1 MRNMNFDKREFKK
14 QVKENV
20 KLLYRKNFEEANSQE
35 VYQAVALAVKDDIID
50 NWLATQKVMEEK
62 DPKIVYY
69 MSMEFLMGRALGNN
83 LINLCEYDEVKE
95 ALDELG
101 FDIDAIEDQEPD
113 PALGNGGLGRLAACF
128 LDSLTT
134 LGYSAYGCG
143 IRYRYGMFKQKIED
157 GFQKEVPDNWL

>member
-83 LINLCEYDEVKE
+83 LINLCEYDDVKE
-95 ALDELG
+95 ALD
-101 FDIDAIEDQEPD
+101 
-113 PALGNGGLGRLAACF
+113 
-128 LDSLTT
+128 
-134 LGYSAYGCG
+134 
-143 IRYRYGMFKQKIED
+143 
-157 GFQKEVPDNWL
+157 

>member
-83 LINLCEYDEVKE
+83 MINLCEYDEVKE

-134 LGYSAYGCG
+134 LGYSAYGCC

-157 GFQKEVPDNWL
+157 GFQK

>member
-101 FDIDAIEDQEPD
+101 FDIDASKIRSRIPRWETAAWGDWQ
-113 PALGNGGLGRLAACF
+113 PAFWILLLLWDIPLTAAVSVTVTACSSRK
-128 LDSLTT
+128 LRTVSRRKCRTT
-134 LGYSAYGCG
+134 G
-143 IRYRYGMFKQKIED
+143 
-157 GFQKEVPDNWL
+157 